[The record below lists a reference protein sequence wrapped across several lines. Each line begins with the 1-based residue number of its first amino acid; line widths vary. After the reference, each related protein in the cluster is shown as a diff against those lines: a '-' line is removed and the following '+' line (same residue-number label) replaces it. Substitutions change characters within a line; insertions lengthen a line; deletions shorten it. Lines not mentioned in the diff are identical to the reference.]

1 MKITTLVVMG
11 VTLLDFIF
19 LVLSFT
25 GIVSSNITL
34 NRICLIL
41 LAVGIIASSI
51 MIHVCVVLY
60 PNEPIWWILALEGT
74 R

>member
-51 MIHVCVVLY
+51 MIHVCVVLH